1 MRHFTDSTLNAL
13 DRLSGK
19 CGPLNSLISVIAE
32 RIAPTVTAQACG
44 GVFCFATCSPI
55 ICDFA
60 HHITTHIR
68 YYASSAANCAA
79 GHYNCDTVQCTCG

>member
-19 CGPLNSLISVIAE
+19 FGPLNSLISVIAE

-44 GVFCFATCSPI
+44 GVFCKSKCSSI
-55 ICDFA
+55 LCSNG
-60 HHITTHIR
+60 HHAFFK
-68 YYASSAANCAA
+68 YYASSKTNCDA
-79 GHYNCDTVQCTCG
+79 GHYNCDTVQCIC

>member
-1 MRHFTDSTLNAL
+1 MRHFTDSTLSAL

-19 CGPLNSLISVIAE
+19 CGPLSSLINVIAE

-44 GVFCFATCSPI
+44 GVFCFGTCSRI
-55 ICDFA
+55 LCDNGTRA
-60 HHITTHIR
+60 HFR

-79 GHYNCDTVQCTCG
+79 GHYNCDTVQCTC

>member
-19 CGPLNSLISVIAE
+19 FGPLSSLISVIAE

-55 ICDFA
+55 LCSNGSRA
-60 HHITTHIR
+60 HFR
-68 YYASSAANCAA
+68 YYASSEANCDAS
-79 GHYNCDTVQCTCG
+79 HYNCDTVQCIC

>member
-19 CGPLNSLISVIAE
+19 CGPLSSLISVIAE

-55 ICDFA
+55 LCSGSSRAYIK
-60 HHITTHIR
+60 
-68 YYASSAANCAA
+68 YYASTKANCNA
-79 GHYNCDTVQCTCG
+79 GHYNCITSRCIC